1 MDPESLPEADKTKM
15 NFNSGGNATKV
26 WKDIYG
32 AGQGISSI
40 KNSPTV
46 DELVAQMRQEF
57 DSQIKNLLKSK

>member
-1 MDPESLPEADKTKM
+1 MLLLK
-15 NFNSGGNATKV
+15 F
-26 WKDIYG
+26 G

-57 DSQIKNLLKSK
+57 DSANKELAEKVSKY